1 MVNKKI
7 INEISRSNRGIS
19 IEKYINICLFDAE
32 GYYNNVNPLGKS
44 GDFTTAPEISQLF
57 GEIIGLYI
65 YNIWKEKF
73 NNNFNLIELGP
84 GKGSLLLD
92 ILKITKGFSKF
103 QENLN
108 IYLIEINKTLINRQK
123 KNILFNKL
131 DLQKFQ
137 WNSNISN
144 IEKKNSIII
153 ANEFFDCFP
162 VRHFVKRNNR
172 TNPPCF
178 TMNCPR

>member
-7 INEISRSNRGIS
+7 INEISKSNRGIS
-19 IEKYINICLFDAE
+19 IEKYINICLFDTE

-44 GDFTTAPEISQLF
+44 GDFITAPEISQLF

-92 ILKITKGFSKF
+92 ILRITKGFSKF
-103 QENLN
+103 KENLN
-108 IYLIEINKTLINRQK
+108 IYLIEINKTLINKQK
-123 KNILFNKL
+123 KKYPF
-131 DLQKFQ
+131 
-137 WNSNISN
+137 
-144 IEKKNSIII
+144 
-153 ANEFFDCFP
+153 
-162 VRHFVKRNNR
+162 
-172 TNPPCF
+172 
-178 TMNCPR
+178 